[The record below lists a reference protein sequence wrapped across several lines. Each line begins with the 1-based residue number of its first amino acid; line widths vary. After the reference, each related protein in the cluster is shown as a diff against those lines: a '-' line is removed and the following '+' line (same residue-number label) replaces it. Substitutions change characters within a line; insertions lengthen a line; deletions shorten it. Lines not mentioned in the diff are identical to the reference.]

1 MKTIG
6 IITYHHYYNYGTMLQ
21 AYALQKKV
29 CELGY
34 AAELIDFK
42 QDNSLSMVEKIQLR
56 IRRLPVY
63 IKETDKYRTLAKAK
77 QYFALRTNK
86 FEEFYQRE
94 LVVGEHKYTNT
105 EQLMKEPP
113 QYDAFLVGS
122 DQTWNPYVANA
133 PEAFYLPFVE
143 DNNKKGSYGPSL
155 AVTVLSEEQ
164 KKLYRERLQTFAYL
178 SCREE
183 AGSQLLEEITGK
195 EVTTV
200 LDPTLLLTKEEWL
213 KFVTEEEIKREYILT
228 YFLGDKKEHRKF
240 VEQLSENT
248 GLKVVSI
255 PFSYLDIKNPRT
267 DKRWVGP
274 ESFISLIKNAAIVC
288 TDSFHGTMFSI
299 NLNSNFYSFCKM
311 DDSNVGSQNSRLYS
325 ALDIFGLSERL
336 IKDCDNVPTKIEPID
351 YKQVNEILYQKRS
364 ESMKYLEEMLAYIV
378 KDW

>member
-21 AYALQKKV
+21 AYALQRKV

-34 AAELIDFK
+34 DAELIDFK
-42 QDNSLSMVEKIQLR
+42 QDNSLSIVRKIQLR

-63 IKETDKYRTLAKAK
+63 IKEADKYRTLTKAK
-77 QYFALRTNK
+77 QYFALRINK

-164 KKLYRERLQTFAYL
+164 RKLYRERLKTFEYL

-183 AGSQLLEEITGK
+183 AGSKLLEEITEK
-195 EVTTV
+195 KVTTV
-200 LDPTLLLTKEEWL
+200 LDPTLLLTKDEWL
-213 KFVTEEEIKREYILT
+213 QFAIEEDVKGRYILT

-240 VEQLSENT
+240 VEKLSENT
-248 GLKVVSI
+248 GLKIVSI
-255 PFSYLDIKNPRT
+255 PFSYLEIKNPKT
-267 DKRWVGP
+267 DKRWGGP
-274 ESFISLIKNAAIVC
+274 GEFISLIKNAAVVC

-299 NLNSNFYSFCKM
+299 NFNSNFYSFCKM
-311 DDSNVGSQNSRLYS
+311 DDDIDSSENSRLYS
-325 ALDIFGLSERL
+325 SLDIFGLSERL
-336 IKDCDNVPTKIEPID
+336 IKNCDNVPTEIEPIN
-351 YKQVNEILYQKRS
+351 YEQVNEILCQKRNDS
-364 ESMKYLEEMLAYIV
+364 ERYLKKMLENIT
-378 KDW
+378 KG